1 MLEASFDIVQ
11 DASAVNQPFLEA
23 EALLVLCRVIKIL
36 APLQERNFNL
46 PPIVLRSPVW
56 FLRLS
61 SSRLSDAILDLL
73 FVPNSETTRESV
85 RNIFTT
91 CTACPPIELTNQQR
105 HSGKYKRKA
114 REIKA
119 NLLEFLDRQLSTH
132 DNLPTKV
139 AKRVRLFVS
148 HGSLPYPMNA
158 SKALDVIGE
167 SASKLHRMDMSSGG
181 DEVKK
186 LSESCFREVV
196 RCVNQLKQLLKA
208 LEALGVVP
216 VIQNEKK
223 VDSDEH
229 LSPPAYISVD
239 LGLRQKRRHSKCF
252 CEKLDGCSDFL

>member
-1 MLEASFDIVQ
+1 
-11 DASAVNQPFLEA
+11 
-23 EALLVLCRVIKIL
+23 
-36 APLQERNFNL
+36 
-46 PPIVLRSPVW
+46 
-56 FLRLS
+56 LS